1 MFKLAFRRN
10 PACKIHESNM
20 LSKMNYTR
28 CVCVCVSNSESG
40 LCVTHNAYTHTFIDI
55 HALVAACFFS
65 VENILCDSLSLY
77 FVCNESTRNTAITI
91 RMRAYGDWAFAHKIK
106 WNRWHRIAFH
116 GMTASSITSK
126 LYEVEQKKIV
136 AKKSIHTT
144 LHSVSFTRIHKA

>member
-28 CVCVCVSNSESG
+28 CVCVCLIRSLDYVWRI
-40 LCVTHNAYTHTFIDI
+40 THTLTRSLTSSLF
-55 HALVAACFFS
+55 LLRVFFRWKTFF
-65 VENILCDSLSLY
+65 VTLFLY
-77 FVCNESTRNTAITI
+77 FVCNESTRSTTITI
-91 RMRAYGDWAFAHKIK
+91 RTRAYSDWAFAHKIK
-106 WNRWHRIAFH
+106 WNRSHRIAFH
-116 GMTASSITSK
+116 GMTASSVTSK

-136 AKKSIHTT
+136 AKKSIRTT